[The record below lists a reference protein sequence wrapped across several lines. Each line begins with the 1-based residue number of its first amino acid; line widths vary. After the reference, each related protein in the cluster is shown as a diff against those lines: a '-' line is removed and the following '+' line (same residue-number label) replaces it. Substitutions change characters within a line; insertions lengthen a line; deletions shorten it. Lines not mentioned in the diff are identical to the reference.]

1 MERVLAPEVAAID
14 RLVDRYRDRCLW
26 FLRPDYY
33 PATDSERLH
42 VLAYIE
48 RYGDLEAYRQAARL
62 KRWLLQS
69 SNAPSA
75 N

>member
-1 MERVLAPEVAAID
+1 MELSSTPELAAID
-14 RLVDRYRDRCLW
+14 TLVDRYRDRCLW

-33 PATDSERLH
+33 PASDSERLH

-48 RYGDLEAYRQAARL
+48 RYGDLKAYRQAAQL

-69 SNAPSA
+69 SNATSA

>member
-1 MERVLAPEVAAID
+1 MERLPALQTAAID
-14 RLVDRYRDRCLW
+14 TIVDRYRNRCLW
-26 FLRPDYY
+26 FLRSDYY
-33 PATDSERLH
+33 PATDAERVH

-62 KRWLLQS
+62 KRWLLQN

>member
-1 MERVLAPEVAAID
+1 MEHPKASEVAAID
-14 RLVDRYRDRCLW
+14 TLVDRYRNRCLW

-48 RYGDLEAYRQAARL
+48 RYGDLEAYRYAARL
-62 KRWLLQS
+62 KRWLLQN
-69 SNAPSA
+69 SNALSA